1 MAKLSQV
8 GITVVFLGVVITVIG
23 LFPSVVGLE
32 QSAGIGIVQTLVI
45 LAGFTTLIMGAL
57 LYVQSAYFPGI
68 KHNLA
73 QKIGFRLSLTGLVFA
88 IASGLADLLGYGSH
102 PPGVEGQR
110 PFLGNWQALG
120 LLSGFAI
127 ASVGVL
133 IVALM
138 GEKVPPDK
146 PTDPS

>member
-1 MAKLSQV
+1 MAKLSQI
-8 GITVVFLGVVITVIG
+8 GIAIVFLGVVIAVIG
-23 LFPSVVGLE
+23 LFPGVIGLE
-32 QSAGIGIVQTLVI
+32 QSPGIGIVQTLVI
-45 LAGFTTLIMGAL
+45 LAGFTTLTMGAL
-57 LYVQSAYFPGI
+57 LFVQTAYYPGI

-73 QKIGFRLSLTGLVFA
+73 QQIGFRLSLTGLVLA
-88 IASGLADLLGYGSH
+88 IAAGLADLLGYGSQ

-110 PFLGNWQALG
+110 PFLGNWQAFG

-138 GEKVPPDK
+138 GPKDPPDT
-146 PTDPS
+146 PNEG